1 MVLRMTRNKIEEIIL
16 PLIGEDGLPLIKLL
30 YFQPNISEFDLA
42 KKSKKDIK
50 IVRKM
55 LYLMYNHNLVGFTRK
70 KDKEKGWY
78 IYYWTLLGDNVK
90 FMYYKHKKEL
100 LIKLKEKLLEEQK
113 ELFYVCSKR
122 CVRLNFDQGMDY
134 EFHCPECGELIHQD
148 SENNVIGIKK
158 QIEGIEED
166 LETEKKVLRK
176 IKVKSKKKAI
186 KIKIRIKRK
195 LKNVKKKR

>member
-30 YFQPNISEFDLA
+30 YLQPNISEFDLA

-55 LYLMYNHNLVGFTRK
+55 LYLMYNHNLISFTRK

-78 IYYWTLLGDNVK
+78 IYYWTLLADNVK
-90 FMYYKHKKEL
+90 FMYYKHKREL
-100 LIKLKEKLLEEQK
+100 LVKLKEKLLEEQK
-113 ELFYVCSKR
+113 ELFYVCPKR

-148 SENNVIGIKK
+148 SENNVLGIKK
-158 QIEGIEED
+158 QISGIEED

-176 IKVKSKKKAI
+176 IKIKSKKKVI
-186 KIKIRIKRK
+186 KVKVRIKRK

>member
-16 PLIGEDGLPLIKLL
+16 PLTGEDGLPLIKLL
-30 YFQPNISEFDLA
+30 YVQPNISEFDLA

-70 KDKEKGWY
+70 KDKEKCWY

-113 ELFYVCSKR
+113 ELFYVCPKR
-122 CVRLNFDQGMDY
+122 CVRLNFDHGMDY
-134 EFHCPECGELIHQD
+134 EFHCPECGELIHQY

>member
-1 MVLRMTRNKIEEIIL
+1 MTRNKIEEIIL

-30 YFQPNISEFDLA
+30 YLQPNISEFDLA

-55 LYLMYNHNLVGFTRK
+55 LYLMYNHNLISFTRK

-78 IYYWTLLGDNVK
+78 IYYWTLLADNVK
-90 FMYYKHKKEL
+90 FMYYKHKREL
-100 LIKLKEKLLEEQK
+100 LVKLKEKLLEEQK
-113 ELFYVCSKR
+113 ELFYVCPKR

-148 SENNVIGIKK
+148 SENNVLGIKK
-158 QIEGIEED
+158 QISGIEED

-176 IKVKSKKKAI
+176 IKIKSKKKVI
-186 KIKIRIKRK
+186 KVKVRIKRK

>member
-1 MVLRMTRNKIEEIIL
+1 MVLRLTRHKIEEIVL
-16 PLIGEDGLPLIKLL
+16 PLTGEDGLPLIKLL
-30 YFQPNISEFDLA
+30 YGQSNLSEFDLA

-55 LYLMYNHNLVGFTRK
+55 LYLLYNYNLVGFTRK

-90 FMYYKHKKEL
+90 FMYYKHKREL
-100 LIKLKEKLLEEQK
+100 LLKLKEKLATEHQ
-113 ELFYVCSKR
+113 ELFYVCPKR

-148 SENNVIGIKK
+148 TENKGFDFKK
-158 QIEGIEED
+158 QISEIEAE
-166 LETEKKVLRK
+166 LKTEKRVIRK
-176 IKVKSKKKAI
+176 IKIKNKKKAVKARVKIKRKSKKK
-186 KIKIRIKRK
+186 K
-195 LKNVKKKR
+195 

>member
-30 YFQPNISEFDLA
+30 YAQPNISEFDLA

-113 ELFYVCSKR
+113 ELFYVCPKR
-122 CVRLNFDQGMDY
+122 CVRLNFDQGMDF

-148 SENNVIGIKK
+148 SENNVVGIKK
-158 QIEGIEED
+158 QIVGIEED

-176 IKVKSKKKAI
+176 IKIKSRKKAVKA
-186 KIKIRIKRK
+186 KIKIKRK
-195 LKNVKKKR
+195 LKKKKK